1 MHPTNA
7 LYTQVHIL
15 YPHTHTARH
24 PTNGLSLM
32 CTPPSNTLFSG
43 GGQQAASTRLS
54 IEQLRVVVHVVGQQ
68 AGGGAHQ
75 QAVGGRLRAQR
86 PGAEAGDGLV
96 DVEERNGGVLAARHH
111 AAGAGPVAGA
121 VRAVD
126 EDLRGAECGEAVR
139 ERPAPPPCCL
149 PPPLLPCPLGWRPP
163 GTGGSRRSG
172 PAPRCGARACGSAS
186 G

>member
-1 MHPTNA
+1 MGIHPTNA

-15 YPHTHTARH
+15 YPHAHTAIH
-24 PTNGLSLM
+24 PPNALSLT
-32 CTPPSNTLFSG
+32 CTHPSNTLFSG
-43 GGQQAASTRLS
+43 DGQRAASTRLS
-54 IEQLRVVVHVVGQQ
+54 VEELRVVVHVVGQQ

-96 DVEERNGGVLAARHH
+96 DVEERDGGVLAARHQ

-126 EDLRGAECGEAVR
+126 EDLRGAEWGR
-139 ERPAPPPCCL
+139 Q
-149 PPPLLPCPLGWRPP
+149 
-163 GTGGSRRSG
+163 
-172 PAPRCGARACGSAS
+172 
-186 G
+186 